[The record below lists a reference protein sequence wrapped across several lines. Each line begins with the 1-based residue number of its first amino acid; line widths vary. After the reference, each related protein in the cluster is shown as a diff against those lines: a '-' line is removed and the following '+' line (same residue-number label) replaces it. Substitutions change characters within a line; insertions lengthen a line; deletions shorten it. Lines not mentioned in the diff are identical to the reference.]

1 MIKVSKATL
10 ATIKRFPELYKRQA
24 MQVIDAEVRD
34 AISITADSFVMA
46 SMIVLIE
53 QFGFGTKEDST
64 RLPRFVKALQ
74 DTIDVNA
81 TQYDDAV
88 AEGLRNK
95 LHNLGVN
102 YTAGGKNNET

>member
-24 MQVIDAEVRD
+24 MQVIDTEVRS
-34 AISITADSFVMA
+34 AISITADAFVMA
-46 SMIVLIE
+46 SMLVLIE
-53 QFGFGTKEDST
+53 EFGFGTKEDST

-74 DTIDVNA
+74 DTIDLNA

-88 AEGLRNK
+88 AEGLRNR
-95 LHNLGVN
+95 LHNLGVD
-102 YTAGGKNNET
+102 YAGGKKDEA

>member
-24 MQVIDAEVRD
+24 MQVIDAEVRR
-34 AISITADSFVMA
+34 AINITADAFVMA
-46 SMIVLIE
+46 SMLVLIE

-74 DTIDVNA
+74 DTIDTNA
-81 TQYDDAV
+81 DFYDDSI
-88 AEGLRNK
+88 AEGLRNR
-95 LHNLGVN
+95 LSNLGVT
-102 YTAGGKNNET
+102 YDGGEKHEA

>member
-24 MQVIDAEVRD
+24 MQVIDAEVRN
-34 AISITADSFVMA
+34 AINITADSFVMA
-46 SMIVLIE
+46 SMLVLIE

-74 DTIDVNA
+74 DVIDINSE
-81 TQYDDAV
+81 QYDDAV
-88 AEGLRNK
+88 AEGLRNR
-95 LHNLGVN
+95 LNNLGVT
-102 YTAGGKNNET
+102 YDGGEKHDGT

>member
-1 MIKVSKATL
+1 MVKVSKATL

-24 MQVIDAEVRD
+24 MQVIDTEVRS
-34 AISITADSFVMA
+34 AINITADSFVMA

-74 DTIDVNA
+74 DTIDLNA
-81 TQYDDAV
+81 EQYDDAV
-88 AEGLRNK
+88 AEGLRNR
-95 LHNLGVN
+95 LSNLGVD
-102 YTAGGKNNET
+102 YDGGEKHEA